1 MTLDRR
7 TLIQSAVGA
16 SALTMAAPRFSFA
29 ATPGDR
35 RFIVVIL
42 RGALDGLAAVP
53 PHGDPDYARARG
65 SLVLPKNG
73 DGAILDLD
81 GFFGLNAKMTTFK
94 SLWDQKQL
102 AIVHAVCSPYRQRSH
117 FDGQNVIETGAVG
130 PMPTGDG
137 WLNRALGPIGVTD
150 PKRALAIAQ
159 AVPVIL
165 QGRREVTS
173 WMPAQLPSVD
183 DDFLARLKVMYAND
197 PVLRSALDRAMEV
210 GAVAN
215 ASGEGDMQTNA
226 QAMRGARGF
235 RFAPLAKM
243 AANIIAAPDGPRIAV
258 METSGW
264 DTHQGQ
270 GTTQGV
276 LAFYLDNL
284 DKGVQAIRETLGPIW
299 DRTAILFFTEF
310 GRTVA
315 PNGSNGTDHGIASA
329 AFVAG
334 GAVDGGKVLGNWPG
348 LKQSAL
354 YEGRDLAPTTD
365 LRAVFKGVLADHMRL
380 ARGQV
385 DGIFP
390 DSGNVAPLAG
400 LIRT

>member
-16 SALTMAAPRFSFA
+16 AVLGMAAPRFSFA

-65 SLVLPKNG
+65 AVALPN
-73 DGAILDLD
+73 DAIINLD
-81 GFFGLNAKMTTFK
+81 GFYGLNAKLPTFK
-94 SLWDQKQL
+94 ALWDQKQL
-102 AIVHAVCSPYRQRSH
+102 AIVHAVCSPYRDRSH
-117 FDGQNVIETGAVG
+117 FDGQNVIETGGIRPA
-130 PMPTGDG
+130 PTGDG
-137 WLNRALGPIGVTD
+137 WLNRALGPLGVSD
-150 PKRALAIAQ
+150 PKLALAIAQ

-165 QGRREVTS
+165 QGKREVSS
-173 WMPAQLPSVD
+173 WMPPQLPAVD
-183 DDFLARLKVMYAND
+183 DDFLARLKTMYARD
-197 PVLRSALDRAMEV
+197 PELRSALDRAMEV

-215 ASGEGDMQTNA
+215 ASGGGDMQSNA
-226 QAMRGARGF
+226 QALRGGRGY
-235 RFAPLAKM
+235 RFEPLAKM
-243 AANIIAAPDGPRIAV
+243 AANIIAANDGPRITV
-258 METSGW
+258 MEVGGW

-276 LAFYLDNL
+276 LAFVLDGL
-284 DKGVQAIRETLGPIW
+284 DKGVKVLSEALKPIW
-299 DRTAILFFTEF
+299 DRTTILFFTEF

-315 PNGSNGTDHGIASA
+315 ANGSNGTDHGMASV

-334 GAVDGGKVLGNWPG
+334 GAVSGGRVLGQWPS

-354 YEGRDLAPTTD
+354 YEGRDLMPTTD
-365 LRAVFKGVLADHMRL
+365 LRAVFKGVLADHMRM
-380 ARGQV
+380 ARAQV

-390 DSGNVAPLAG
+390 DAGAVAPLGG
-400 LIRT
+400 LIRI